1 MGKKQKQRLV
11 IRDDNGNITF
21 DSHAVQKSI
30 LNLADSPSISFGSA
44 SISPQSRWAKETI
57 KLLKEHGENYVMKTL
72 LRYVTME

>member
-30 LNLADSPSISFGSA
+30 LNLADSPSISFGSG
-44 SISPQSRWAKETI
+44 SISHNLDGQKRLS
-57 KLLKEHGENYVMKTL
+57 NC
-72 LRYVTME
+72 